1 MTIYEYLKKD
11 KESIP
16 SWLVEIKE
24 GDKFSRDD
32 FFKSRVVFYP
42 GSYTDGHAVRVFGST
57 HAAHC
62 FIYVDY
68 GITQSVLETE
78 LINHGFLGYENL
90 FRIQLTERDLV
101 PFVWE
106 SSIHFR
112 PDYPLNYAAN
122 LKKESYSF
130 LQIMERKPEY
140 DEAHGPKRLA
150 ILFLFADGIATYDAL
165 FCQARNKSEPFAV
178 LLQDHGFGGNY
189 DKFGM
194 GGLMER
200 IALHAQIKPTYLLVS
215 EDTMPWRDYI
225 KIENIQPDQG
235 GMYNTTRYLYRKNKI

>member
-1 MTIYEYLKKD
+1 
-11 KESIP
+11 
-16 SWLVEIKE
+16 
-24 GDKFSRDD
+24 
-32 FFKSRVVFYP
+32 
-42 GSYTDGHAVRVFGST
+42 
-57 HAAHC
+57 
-62 FIYVDY
+62 VDY

-90 FRIQLTERDLV
+90 FRSQLTERDLV

-106 SSIHFR
+106 ASIHFR
-112 PDYPLNYAAN
+112 PDYPLNYAAAN

-200 IALHAQIKPTYLLVS
+200 IALHTQIKPTYLLVG
-215 EDTMPWRDYI
+215 EDSIPWRDYI

>member
-1 MTIYEYLKKD
+1 MYEYLKND
-11 KESIP
+11 KEPIP
-16 SWLVEIKE
+16 SWLLEIKE

-32 FFKSRVVFYP
+32 FFSSRIVFYP
-42 GSYTDGHAVRVFGST
+42 GSYTDGHAVKVFGST
-57 HAAHC
+57 HAAHS
-62 FIYVDY
+62 FVYVDY
-68 GITQSVLETE
+68 LISQEELESE
-78 LINHGFLGYENL
+78 LVQHAFLGYENL
-90 FRIQLTERDLV
+90 FSIQLSANDLA
-101 PFVWE
+101 PYGWTPT
-106 SSIHFR
+106 IHFT
-112 PDYPLNYAAN
+112 PSYPFNAAD
-122 LKKESYSF
+122 KMREVYSF
-130 LQIMERKPEY
+130 LQILERKPEY
-140 DEAHGPKRLA
+140 DEEHGPKRLA

-200 IALHAQIKPTYLLVS
+200 IALHTQIKPTYLLVS

-235 GMYNTTRYLYRKNKI
+235 GMYNTTRYLYKKNKI